1 MMRTDLMNCMRKPA
15 GRNVASFLLI
25 VCLAVFTTGCGVP
38 VPSGT
43 IPFTDIAFTKND
55 LIVQN
60 RSGDV
65 RYDVKITIDDKY
77 TYVADVL
84 PLGKSSHPLT
94 EFVDDQG
101 NRYRPGLLNVRNVIV
116 YIPDNNEGK
125 EYYRW

>member
-15 GRNVASFLLI
+15 GRNVSSFLLI
-25 VCLAVFTTGCGVP
+25 VCLAVFTTGCGIP
-38 VPSGT
+38 LPSGT
-43 IPFTDIAFTKND
+43 IPYTDIAVTNNY
-55 LIVQN
+55 LIVHN

-84 PLGKSSHPLT
+84 SLGKSSLLLT
-94 EFVDDQG
+94 EFVDDRG
-101 NRYRPGLLNVRNVIV
+101 NRYKPGLLNVRNVTV
-116 YIPDNNEGK
+116 YIADANEGT